1 MVRYR
6 GNRYLDIR
14 IHDESDCMSDLDNY
28 LSKHYL
34 NETQLATACT
44 MRVDDI
50 NALILDRL
58 VPAPS
63 YVVTDTG
70 TVCSFVFGEMAA
82 PGATPGRYFHP
93 SQPVWIARA
102 LHAVVSG
109 AAHDAE
115 ARLNEQFVRN
125 FATALAT
132 LNLTTWRLS
141 DSFGDDGAL
150 IADGLR
156 TRTDSAW
163 KNFLNGTFG
172 LCVANPNSEVHIA
185 YKEVLQEKLAWQTEG
200 GVKTVFSPQQV
211 LAMQELIDAYAAAA
225 MPFSPV
231 EYALSSRKR
240 LVEDLRANLR
250 ASNAGAPSIDE
261 AK

>member
-1 MVRYR
+1 MT
-6 GNRYLDIR
+6 
-14 IHDESDCMSDLDNY
+14 DLDNY

-34 NETQLATACT
+34 NETQLATASAI
-44 MRVDDI
+44 RVDEF
-50 NALILDRL
+50 NALTLDRL

-82 PGATPGRYFHP
+82 PGSTPGRYFHP
-93 SQPVWIARA
+93 SQPVWIAQA
-102 LHAVVSG
+102 HHAIANG

-115 ARLNEQFVRN
+115 ARLKEQFAVK

-132 LNLTTWRLS
+132 LNLTTWRLR
-141 DSFGDDGAL
+141 DSFGDDGAP

-163 KNFLNGTFG
+163 KYFLNGTFG
-172 LCVANPNSEVHIA
+172 LCVANPISEAHIA
-185 YKEVLQEKLAWQTEG
+185 YKEVLQEKLAQQSEG

-211 LAMQELIDAYAAAA
+211 LAMHELIDAYAAAA
-225 MPFSPV
+225 MPFSPI
-231 EYALSSRKR
+231 EYGLSSRKR
-240 LVEDLRANLR
+240 LVEDLRANIR
-250 ASNAGAPSIDE
+250 ASNAGRHLLTE
-261 AK
+261 QNET